1 MLSLETLFQLFLATL
16 LGGAIGLEREY
27 QRKEAGL
34 RTYILVC
41 LGAALF
47 TIIGVEI
54 FNSFGETKTH
64 DLIRIIQAVAIGVG
78 FIGAGLIV
86 FKESHVQGL
95 TTAAGL
101 WVAAAVGVA
110 LGVKLYFQAL
120 FTTFLTI
127 GVLAGL
133 RLLEE
138 KLFDQK

>member
-1 MLSLETLFQLFLATL
+1 MVSLETLFQLFLAAL

-41 LGAALF
+41 LGSALF
-47 TIIGVEI
+47 TIIGLEI
-54 FNSFGETKTH
+54 FKSFGEVKNQ
-64 DLIRIIQAVAIGVG
+64 DLIRIIQAIAIGVG
-78 FIGAGLIV
+78 FIGGGLIV
-86 FKESHVQGL
+86 FKESRVQGL
-95 TTAAGL
+95 TTAAGI

-110 LGVKLYFQAL
+110 VATKLYIQAL
-120 FTTFLTI
+120 FATFLAI

-138 KLFDQK
+138 KLFYKN